1 MLFKRVYD
9 MNKSFN
15 SGCFLKFIFV
25 IFISLGCVGG
35 DGFCSDPSSSSEDED
50 KPPAKRR
57 RLSKSLPASN
67 NFAQGHEVELERGKG
82 SKKTGG
88 GPGGFFW
95 KIMYKEKSA
104 GKVFINW
111 IDIEPVGKHAS
122 IQIFLNKGSQGK
134 HIGRIGY
141 ERACDLS
148 EYGEVYAYMSKKNL
162 ASYKAAIAA
171 GFKER
176 KIAGISQRLMRWVRK

>member
-1 MLFKRVYD
+1 MRP
-9 MNKSFN
+9 
-15 SGCFLKFIFV
+15 I
-25 IFISLGCVGG
+25 
-35 DGFCSDPSSSSEDED
+35 
-50 KPPAKRR
+50 
-57 RLSKSLPASN
+57 
-67 NFAQGHEVELERGKG
+67 FAQEREVELVRGKG
-82 SKKTGG
+82 SKNTGG

-95 KIMYKEKSA
+95 KIMYNGKSA

-111 IDIEPVGKHAS
+111 IDIEPIGKHAS

-134 HIGRIGY
+134 HIGRIAY

-148 EYGEVYAYMSKKNL
+148 EYREVYAHMRKTNL
-162 ASYKAAIAA
+162 ASYKSAIAA